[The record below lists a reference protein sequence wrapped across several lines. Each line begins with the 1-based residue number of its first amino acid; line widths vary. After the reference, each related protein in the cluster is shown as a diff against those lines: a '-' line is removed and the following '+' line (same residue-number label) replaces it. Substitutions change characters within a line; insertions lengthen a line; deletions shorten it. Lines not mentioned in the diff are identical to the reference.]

1 MKKGVRYVFIFL
13 LGAVIYN
20 FIEVIFR
27 GYTHWSMSL
36 AGGSV
41 LMIFYLLNG
50 SLRAMH
56 PIFSGMIGSIVIT
69 CIELITGVIFNIVL
83 GMNVWDYS
91 HMPLNFLGQI
101 CLPFSAVWFILYF
114 PAELLCTAL
123 HRKFDGAEDNSQLAD
138 M

>member
-1 MKKGVRYVFIFL
+1 M
-13 LGAVIYN
+13 IYN

-50 SLRAMH
+50 SLRAIH
-56 PIFSGMIGSIVIT
+56 PIFSGMIGSVVIT

-101 CLPFSAVWFILYF
+101 CPMFSLLWMPLTLAAEWVYRQADRKLSALLPLSA
-114 PAELLCTAL
+114 PQKME
-123 HRKFDGAEDNSQLAD
+123 E
-138 M
+138 